1 MIEATKI
8 YARFATEVYDDFG
21 DVDSYQEYYRK
32 EHVEKELRAMKRA
45 LWMAM
50 ADKYKE
56 RTCRF
61 GLLAYHYA
69 CEGDNKDS
77 KKTKCTRI
85 AGLCEVRER
94 KCLEKAKEFE

>member
-1 MIEATKI
+1 LN
-8 YARFATEVYDDFG
+8 YDRCCL
-21 DVDSYQEYYRK
+21 RK
-32 EHVEKELRAMKRA
+32 ERDEARNELRATKYA

-56 RTCRF
+56 RMRSF

-69 CEGDNKDS
+69 CEGEGKDS

-85 AGLCEVRER
+85 SELCEARER
-94 KCLEKAKEFE
+94 KCREKAKEFK